1 MPSPFSNLLSR
12 LALIALA
19 GLAVSKVNAQ
29 PARGAQLFEAN
40 CSPCHGPHGEGGKG
54 PTLAQPSLPRAP
66 DVAAITRIIKSGI
79 SGTEMPSFRIEPQD
93 MPLLARFVKSLGDHP
108 AEKVP
113 GDSARGAQLVATK
126 GSCLTCHS
134 LHGQGGAIGPE
145 LTEIGL
151 KRSSVY
157 LRRALVD
164 PGAEVP
170 QSFTAFR
177 SDISLPENFLF
188 VRATTND
195 GQSVAGVR
203 VNEDTFSI
211 QIRDLAGQLHSYF
224 KSDLAELHKDWGFS
238 PMPPFGNVFTP
249 DEMDDVVA
257 YLVSLRGSPRV
268 PATEKSDAAPA
279 TVQ

>member
-1 MPSPFSNLLSR
+1 MSPPLPQLARR
-12 LALIALA
+12 LALVFLA
-19 GLAVSKVNAQ
+19 GLAAGQANAQ
-29 PARGAQLFEAN
+29 PSRGAQLFEAN

-66 DVAAITRIIKSGI
+66 DEASITRIIKSGI
-79 SGTEMPSFRIEPQD
+79 SGTEMPSFRIDPQD

-113 GDSARGAQLVATK
+113 GDPARGAQLVATK

-134 LHGQGGAIGPE
+134 VHGQGGAIGPD

-164 PGAEVP
+164 PGADVP
-170 QSFTAFR
+170 QSFSAFR
-177 SDISLPENFLF
+177 PDISLTENFLF
-188 VRATTND
+188 IRATTKD

-224 KSDLAELHKDWGFS
+224 KSELTELHKDWGFS
-238 PMPPFGNVFTP
+238 PMPPFGSVFTP
-249 DEMDDVVA
+249 TEMEDVVA
-257 YLVSLRGSPRV
+257 YLVSLRGTPRST
-268 PATEKSDAAPA
+268 ATEKSDAAAA
-279 TVQ
+279 TSQ